1 MIFFGFKSMRF
12 VRLYFLLIVVLCRE
26 LKFIYIDVYG
36 CNLFLWY
43 FNKLYCFCFRLLIC
57 RYFYVINLS
66 EYRIIVVS
74 CI

>member
-43 FNKLYCFCFRLLIC
+43 FNKLYFFCFRLLIC